1 MGKPDRQRFGQ
12 RVRRL
17 RLDRALTQEQLAQRA
32 GLHPTYVG
40 GIERGERN
48 LGLDNLFKLAEALV
62 VHPSELF
69 ADMDNK

>member
-1 MGKPDRQRFGQ
+1 MADADRRRFGQ
-12 RVRRL
+12 HVRQL
-17 RLDRALTQEQLAQRA
+17 RLERKLTQEDLAHLA

-48 LGLDNLFKLAEALV
+48 LGLDNLFKLASAFS

-69 ADMDNK
+69 AAEADE